1 MDQPYGPHF
10 SNADCHQVDGTP
22 ASSSS
27 SSKQFWEVAKE
38 KKEAAAAAAKAA
50 EPKPKKK
57 GLKFGGAAR
66 TQQGILLYSVCDP

>member
-10 SNADCHQVDGTP
+10 STADCHQVDGTP

-27 SSKQFWEVAKE
+27 SSKQPWEVAKE

-50 EPKPKKK
+50 EPKKK
-57 GLKFGGAAR
+57 GFKFGEAAR
-66 TQQGILLYSVCDP
+66 SQQGALRRI